1 MDQRL
6 RALAEIA
13 EGVGQSLAP
22 TRRLTPVTAVPGY
35 SVSSPG
41 SAGTR
46 CEHSAHTHMQAIHSY
61 SIHTHKNRHFN
72 RLHA

>member
-46 CEHSAHTHMQAIHSY
+46 CEHSAHTHTCKQSIRTPFIH
-61 SIHTHKNRHFN
+61 IKIDT
-72 RLHA
+72 